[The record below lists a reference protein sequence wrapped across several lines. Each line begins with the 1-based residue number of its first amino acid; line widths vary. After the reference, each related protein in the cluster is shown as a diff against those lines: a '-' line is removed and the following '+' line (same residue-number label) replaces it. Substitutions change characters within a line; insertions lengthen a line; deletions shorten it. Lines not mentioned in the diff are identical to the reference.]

1 MIEPPI
7 HPNPLIAPIPPVSPI
22 DNALL
27 AAWQRTLVL
36 KGSAPAILS
45 ARGDVVRSFDEIETE
60 STQLARLFDGLP
72 PHSVVGMQIG
82 NNERW
87 PAVLLALWRQRLI
100 PLPLGCHTQP
110 GELAL
115 ALSTCHAAALLTLEA
130 GKPSVRPVRKLNGA
144 VNGSDRG
151 IAAPGPE
158 GDFLKLTS
166 GTTSLPR
173 AIRFRASQLL
183 ADGENIC
190 ATMGITPEDTN
201 FGVIPMSHS
210 YGFSNLITPLLA
222 FGVPL
227 AVSEDRIPRA
237 ILEGL
242 AKTGATV
249 FPATPV
255 LFQKLGDMDKT
266 PKLPNLRLCLSAGA
280 PLLRAGAEPFTA
292 KFGLKIHTFYGASEC
307 GGIAYDAG
315 EALTYEDGCVGTPMR
330 GVEITHTSAESGA
343 ITVRSAAVGDGY
355 FPESDEAS
363 LGQGRFV
370 PGDLIQKTARG
381 LLVTGR
387 VSEIINVAGRK
398 LNPLEVEARLAEF
411 PGVKQAVV
419 FGVRSELRGE
429 EPVACVAGQTIER
442 EALMRHCHERLS
454 SWQIPRDLW
463 IVDEIPS
470 GERGKISRRALAE
483 SYGAKMGSNRP

>member
-1 MIEPPI
+1 VTE
-7 HPNPLIAPIPPVSPI
+7 HLI

-27 AAWQRTLVL
+27 AAWQRTLAL

-45 ARGDVVRSFDEIETE
+45 ARGAVLRRFDEIESE
-60 STQLARLFDGLP
+60 SAQLARTFDELE

-82 NNERW
+82 NSERW
-87 PAVLLALWRQRLI
+87 PAVLLALWRRRLI
-100 PLPLGCHTQP
+100 PLPLGCHMLP
-110 GELAL
+110 GELQL
-115 ALSTCHAAALLTLEA
+115 ALSTCHAAALLTLDA
-130 GKPSVRPVRKLNGA
+130 GHPCIRPVSKLNGA
-144 VNGSDRG
+144 
-151 IAAPGPE
+151 AHEPGPA

-183 ADGENIC
+183 ADCENIC
-190 ATMGITPEDTN
+190 ATMGITADDIN
-201 FGVIPMSHS
+201 FGVIPISHS
-210 YGFSNLITPLLA
+210 YGFSNLITPLLV

-242 AKTGATV
+242 ARTEATV

-255 LFQKLGDMDKT
+255 FFQKLGEMEKT
-266 PKLPNLRLCLSAGA
+266 PKLPKLRLCISAGA

-307 GGIAYDAG
+307 GGIAYEAG

-330 GVEITHTSAESGA
+330 GVRITHSSDEIGA
-343 ITVRSAAVGDGY
+343 ISVRGAAVGEGY
-355 FPESDEAS
+355 FPEGDEAA
-363 LGQGRFV
+363 LGKGRFV
-370 PGDLIQKTARG
+370 PGDLIRKTECG
-381 LLVTGR
+381 LFVAGR
-387 VSEIINVAGRK
+387 VSEVINVAGRK
-398 LNPLEVEARLAEF
+398 LNPLEVEARMAEF

-429 EPVACVAGQTIER
+429 EPVACIAGQRIER

-470 GERGKISRRALAE
+470 DERGKISRRALAE
-483 SYGAKMGSNRP
+483 SYSARIARKTQ

>member
-1 MIEPPI
+1 VTE
-7 HPNPLIAPIPPVSPI
+7 HPTDDA

-27 AAWQRTLVL
+27 AAWRRTLAL
-36 KGSAPAILS
+36 KGSAPAVLS
-45 ARGDVVRSFDEIETE
+45 ARGAVLRRFDEIEKE
-60 STQLARLFDGLP
+60 SAELARSFDGLEP
-72 PHSVVGMQIG
+72 RSVVGMQIG
-82 NNERW
+82 NSERW
-87 PAVLLALWRQRLI
+87 PAVLLALWRKRLI
-100 PLPLGCHTQP
+100 PLPLGCHMQP
-110 GELAL
+110 AEVEL
-115 ALSTCHAAALLTLEA
+115 ALSTCRAAALLKLEA
-130 GKPSVRPVRKLNGA
+130 GHPCIRLAGKVNGA
-144 VNGSDRG
+144 NGAAKGVARG
-151 IAAPGPE
+151 PGPE

-183 ADGENIC
+183 ADCENIC
-190 ATMGITPEDTN
+190 ATMGITPDDIN
-201 FGVIPMSHS
+201 FGVIPISHS
-210 YGFSNLITPLLA
+210 YGFSNLITPLLV

-242 AKTGATV
+242 ARTEATV
-249 FPATPV
+249 FPATPI
-255 LFQKLGDMDKT
+255 LFQKLGEMEKA
-266 PKLPNLRLCLSAGA
+266 PKLPKLRLCVSAGA

-292 KFGLKIHTFYGASEC
+292 RFGLKIHTFYGASEC
-307 GGIAYDAG
+307 GGIAYEAG
-315 EALTYEDGCVGTPMR
+315 EFLTYEDGCVGTPMR
-330 GVEITHTSAESGA
+330 GVKITHSSGEIGA
-343 ITVRSAAVGDGY
+343 IKVRSAAVGDGY

-363 LGQGRFV
+363 LGKGRFV
-370 PGDLIQKTARG
+370 PGDLIRKTEHG
-381 LLVTGR
+381 LFVTGR
-387 VSEIINVAGRK
+387 VSEVINVAGRK

-429 EPVACVAGQTIER
+429 EPVACIAGRRIER

-470 GERGKISRRALAE
+470 NERGKFSRRALAE
-483 SYGAKMGSNRP
+483 SYSARIASMTP

>member
-1 MIEPPI
+1 VIEPPI
-7 HPNPLIAPIPPVSPI
+7 LPIPPIDSP
-22 DNALL
+22 LL
-27 AAWQRTLVL
+27 AAWQRTLAL

-45 ARGDVVRSFDEIETE
+45 ARGAVLRSFDEIETE
-60 STQLARLFDGLP
+60 SCQLARFFGGLP
-72 PHSVVGMQIG
+72 PHAVVGMQIG
-82 NNERW
+82 NSERW

-100 PLPLGCHTQP
+100 PLPLGCHMQP
-110 GELAL
+110 AELEL
-115 ALSTCHAAALLTLEA
+115 ALSTCHASALLTLEA
-130 GKPSVRPVRKLNGA
+130 GQPSVRLVRKLNGA
-144 VNGSDRG
+144 AHGVAHAVAHG
-151 IAAPGPE
+151 AAGPE

-183 ADGENIC
+183 ADAENIC
-190 ATMGITPEDTN
+190 ATMGITPEDVN
-201 FGVIPMSHS
+201 FGVIPISHS

-242 AKTGATV
+242 ARTEATV

-255 LFQKLGDMDKT
+255 LFQKLGDMDKA
-266 PKLPNLRLCLSAGA
+266 PKLPKLRLCISAGA

-315 EALTYEDGCVGTPMR
+315 EAMTYEDGCVGTPMR
-330 GVEITHTSAESGA
+330 GVEITHSSTGSAESGA
-343 ITVRSAAVGDGY
+343 ITVRSAAVGEGY
-355 FPESDEAS
+355 FPECDEAS
-363 LGQGRFV
+363 LGHGRFV
-370 PGDLIQKTARG
+370 PGDLIRKTAQG

-442 EALMRHCHERLS
+442 EALMRHCHTCLS
-454 SWQIPRDLW
+454 TWQIPRDLW

-483 SYGAKMGSNRP
+483 SYGARIGSKKP

>member
-1 MIEPPI
+1 VTER
-7 HPNPLIAPIPPVSPI
+7 PI

-27 AAWQRTLVL
+27 VAWQRTLTL
-36 KGSAPAILS
+36 KGSAPAVLS
-45 ARGDVVRSFDEIETE
+45 ARGSVLRKFDEIETE
-60 STQLARLFDGLP
+60 SAEIARTFDGLE

-82 NNERW
+82 NSERW
-87 PAVLLALWRQRLI
+87 PAALLALWRRRLI
-100 PLPLGCHTQP
+100 PLPLGCHMQP
-110 GELAL
+110 AELEL
-115 ALSTCHAAALLTLEA
+115 ALSTCRAAALLTLEA
-130 GKPSVRPVRKLNGA
+130 GQPCIRPVGKLNGA
-144 VNGSDRG
+144 VNGTARG
-151 IAAPGPE
+151 PEAPGPA

-166 GTTSLPR
+166 GTTCLPR

-183 ADGENIC
+183 ADCENIC
-190 ATMGITPEDTN
+190 ATMGITPDDIN
-201 FGVIPMSHS
+201 FGVIPISHS
-210 YGFSNLITPLLA
+210 YGFSNLITPLLV

-227 AVSEDRIPRA
+227 AVSEDRMPRA

-242 AKTGATV
+242 ARTKATV

-255 LFQKLGDMDKT
+255 FFQKLGEMDKT
-266 PKLPNLRLCLSAGA
+266 PKMPMLRLCISAGA

-292 KFGLKIHTFYGASEC
+292 RFGLKIHTFYGASEC

-315 EALTYEDGCVGTPMR
+315 ESLAYEDGCVGTPMQ
-330 GVEITHTSAESGA
+330 GVKITHKPGEIGA
-343 ITVRSAAVGDGY
+343 ISVRSAAVGDGY

-363 LGQGRFV
+363 LGKGRFV
-370 PGDLIQKTARG
+370 PGDLIRKTERG
-381 LLVTGR
+381 LFIAGR
-387 VSEIINVAGRK
+387 VSEVINVAGRK

-429 EPVACVAGQTIER
+429 EPIACVAGRRIER
-442 EALMRHCHERLS
+442 EALLRHCHQCLS

-470 GERGKISRRALAE
+470 NERGKISRRALAE
-483 SYGAKMGSNRP
+483 SYNDRIASKTP